1 MGWEL
6 REDALGVDPSGFS
19 LRVGLPWMR
28 SLPVSCV
35 LQLDVTI
42 AEQPVGV
49 EDLQVRAGGQDR
61 ALPDLQRSDQ
71 WWFLQDRLVITGP
84 VEVQPG
90 HEYEVEV
97 SMQLLLP
104 YLSAGPGK
112 AAVLPFHLRRRLRVG
127 DGTDPGTFRDV
138 S

>member
-28 SLPVSCV
+28 SLPLSCV
-35 LQLDVTI
+35 LQLTVTI
-42 AEQPVGV
+42 ADMLMAN
-49 EDLQVRAGGQDR
+49 EDLRVRVGGQDR
-61 ALPDLQRSDQ
+61 TLTDLAGLDQ

-90 HEYEVEV
+90 HEYEVVV

-112 AAVLPFHLRRRLRVG
+112 AALLPFHLCRRLQVG
-127 DGTDPGTFRDV
+127 DSTHPGTFRDV

>member
-1 MGWEL
+1 
-6 REDALGVDPSGFS
+6 
-19 LRVGLPWMR
+19 MR
-28 SLPVSCV
+28 SLPLSCV
-35 LQLDVTI
+35 LQLAVTI
-42 AEQPVGV
+42 DQCGIDAVDLLVHVDGGDRPLAE
-49 EDLQVRAGGQDR
+49 
-61 ALPDLQRSDQ
+61 LPESKR

-84 VEVQPG
+84 LEVQLE
-90 HEYEVEV
+90 HEYDVEV

-127 DGTDPGTFRDV
+127 DGTHPGTFRDV